1 MVIHKEP
8 MVRDVRCCFFHCD
21 FKKDTNACAPGRIW
35 KAPWNMMSWFTAH
48 LTSVITTTH
57 TLFHCWAF
65 HKGRLSCHLQA
76 DNDPLGCAASE
87 SHISRSGCAHGNSI
101 LNNDFQWWLF
111 HEWFPWSSNHVQFF
125 TRVRMVRMYNQTP
138 EISMIVCFSR
148 CSWVPWMKKG
158 CKSW

>member
-1 MVIHKEP
+1 MFDVVFFNATLKKTP
-8 MVRDVRCCFFHCD
+8 QRVR
-21 FKKDTNACAPGRIW
+21 PW
-35 KAPWNMMSWFTAH
+35 KNLEGALKHDELVYYPFNFSDNH
-48 LTSVITTTH
+48 HTH

-87 SHISRSGCAHGNSI
+87 SHISRSGCAHGNSTV
-101 LNNDFQWWLF
+101 NNDFQWWLF

-138 EISMIVCFSR
+138 GISMIVCFSR